1 MKKVAFSFLIVV
13 LTLIHAKSVAQQAP
27 APGENAALQYYSA
40 FLQMKDAEISDADV
54 QELSE
59 IIAGTKNYNEAKFGT
74 LVDNNTEALR
84 TMWAGAVL
92 PTCDW
97 GLGYLSAKLGWQT
110 PVPYFWRSRVLG
122 RLDVLYALR
131 QWDKGNRDDAVAAL
145 SSGLKFARDV
155 SSGGPLVPILIA
167 KALLA
172 QQLSVANRFADS
184 GKLTFAQKR
193 LLRAT
198 LDELGSDGL
207 NWPAAADV
215 EMKTVKRNLDLMRS
229 APDQSRYYAKM
240 MGNDP
245 PEKFH
250 GVTSADYA
258 AVEKIRSAF
267 LDMFHDDNADSVQQ
281 QIDAAPDVVR
291 IMIPNPAKVLQSSRE
306 LKQALDNTR
315 AKLM

>member
-1 MKKVAFSFLIVV
+1 M
-13 LTLIHAKSVAQQAP
+13 
-27 APGENAALQYYSA
+27 
-40 FLQMKDAEISDADV
+40 
-54 QELSE
+54 
-59 IIAGTKNYNEAKFGT
+59 
-74 LVDNNTEALR
+74 
-84 TMWAGAVL
+84 
-92 PTCDW
+92 
-97 GLGYLSAKLGWQT
+97 
-110 PVPYFWRSRVLG
+110 
-122 RLDVLYALR
+122 
-131 QWDKGNRDDAVAAL
+131 
-145 SSGLKFARDV
+145 
-155 SSGGPLVPILIA
+155 IA